1 MFGLHAFYLGR
12 NMLAIFSMLLG
23 ALLCVT
29 GIVSCTWRGAGNT
42 GSQDPPDFPQF
53 MGNNRRVVV
62 LPFEGDGDNPQ
73 LASRIRQSFFSH
85 FSPKK
90 YYDVEPRDI
99 DSMLDTLD
107 ALSGRQ
113 WSSLSPVELG
123 RCFKADYLIYGK
135 VLSTRRLFFILYS
148 QLAIT
153 VEIRL
158 VETQR
163 GRTVWKTS
171 DEKRIQSGDLPLHP
185 LSLLSSVF
193 HTSGDVSDERMQDLI
208 ERTCRELAQSVPE
221 PADENKNCFSA
232 DIQVASF
239 SSGQRAQ
246 RMAGELQGKGY
257 ETRVERVRING
268 VDWHRVLVGPYG
280 PADAETARQ
289 QLAADPAARPVLIYA
304 R

>member
-1 MFGLHAFYLGR
+1 MALVY
-12 NMLAIFSMLLG
+12 MVLG
-23 ALLCVT
+23 AALCLA
-29 GIVSCTWRGAGNT
+29 GIVSCAWRGAADVDDRASSSFAQHIG
-42 GSQDPPDFPQF
+42 Q
-53 MGNNRRVVV
+53 NRRVVV
-62 LPFEGDGDNPQ
+62 LPFEGDEDNPQ
-73 LASRIRQSFFSH
+73 LATRVRQSFFSH

-99 DSMLDTLD
+99 DTLLDTLD

-123 RCFKADYLIYGK
+123 RCFKADYLMYGR
-135 VLSTRRLFFILYS
+135 VLSTRRLFFIFYS
-148 QLAIT
+148 QIAMT

-158 VETQR
+158 VETRR

-171 DEKRIQSGDLPLHP
+171 AEKRIQSGDVPLHP
-185 LSLLSSVF
+185 LSLVSAAV
-193 HTSGDVSDERMQDLI
+193 HTSGDASDERMQDLI
-208 ERTCRELAQSVPE
+208 ERTCREIARSVPE
-221 PADENKNCFSA
+221 PADENTSCFKA

-239 SSGQRAQ
+239 NNAQRAQ
-246 RMAGELQGKGY
+246 HMAGELQGRGY

-280 PADAETARQ
+280 QADAETARR
-289 QLAADPAARPVLIYA
+289 QLADDPSARPVLIYA

>member
-1 MFGLHAFYLGR
+1 
-12 NMLAIFSMLLG
+12 MLLG
-23 ALLCVT
+23 AVLCVT
-29 GIVSCTWRGAGNT
+29 AGVSCAWRGAEQT
-42 GSQDPPDFPQF
+42 SSPVPAVFTQH
-53 MGNNRRVVV
+53 MENNRRVVV
-62 LPFEGDGDNPQ
+62 LPFEGDEDNPQ
-73 LASRIRQSFFSH
+73 LASRVRRSFFSH

-123 RCFKADYLIYGK
+123 RCFKADYLMYGR
-135 VLSTRRLFFILYS
+135 VLSTRRLFFIFYS
-148 QLAIT
+148 QIAMN

-158 VETQR
+158 VETR
-163 GRTVWKTS
+163 GGRTVWKTAAS
-171 DEKRIQSGDLPLHP
+171 KRIQSGDVPLHP
-185 LSLLSSVF
+185 LSLVSAAV
-193 HTSGDVSDERMQDLI
+193 HTSSAASDELMQDLI

-221 PADENKNCFSA
+221 PADEHTSCFKA

-239 SSGQRAQ
+239 NSGRRAQ
-246 RMAGELQGKGY
+246 HMAGELQGKGY

-280 PADAETARQ
+280 QADAETARQ
-289 QLAADPAARPVLIYA
+289 QLADDPAARPVLIYA